1 MGKEHTMTD
10 TDTMTEDDLTAAMI
24 AEGLRVRRMLAAEK
38 VSAFDAY
45 WAGSI
50 SASVKADYD
59 AGNVVKVYAK

>member
-1 MGKEHTMTD
+1 MTD
-10 TDTMTEDDLTAAMI
+10 INTEADLTAAMI
-24 AEGLRVRRMLAAEK
+24 ADGLRVRRMLAAEK

-50 SASVKADYD
+50 TASVKADID